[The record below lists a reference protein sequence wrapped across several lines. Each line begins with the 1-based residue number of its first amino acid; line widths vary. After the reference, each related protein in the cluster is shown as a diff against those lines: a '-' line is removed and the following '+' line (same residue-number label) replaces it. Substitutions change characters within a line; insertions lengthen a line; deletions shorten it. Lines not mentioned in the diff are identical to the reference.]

1 MPSLYPPMFRVR
13 QTFEGPTVDD
23 IPGTVEAELKRLD
36 LGRTIKAGQS
46 VAVTAG
52 SRGIANIHTIVK
64 AIVQHL
70 QRLGAKSFV
79 VPAMGSHGGGTV
91 EGQRGILAGYGI
103 TEEFLG
109 CPIRAT
115 METVVVCQT
124 PEGFPVHFDRFAYE
138 ADHVIVCGRIKPH
151 TNFVGDIES
160 GLMKMM
166 LIGLG
171 KHNGAKIYHR
181 AIQNYSFGQIVRRV
195 ANTVI
200 EKCRVAAGVGIV
212 ENGYDQTAK
221 IAAVG
226 PQEIEAREKE
236 LLVQAKKWLPRLPF
250 ETVDVLIVE
259 EIGKNISGAGMDTN
273 VIGRKGLQLP
283 PGEHEV
289 PLVRRIIVRGLTEV
303 THGNACGFGI
313 AEFALSRAVRQM
325 DREIT
330 AINCLTGGHPEGARI
345 PIHYETDREALD
357 GALCTIGLT
366 EPPDARIVWIQNT
379 LDLVEVECSAAY
391 LNEARTRSDLEILT
405 EPRALPLDASGM
417 LPPLASLSSGRR
429 QAVHA

>member
-1 MPSLYPPMFRVR
+1 MPAPYPPMFRVR
-13 QTFEGPTVDD
+13 QTFEGPTVED
-23 IPGTVEAELKRLD
+23 IPGTVEAELARLD
-36 LGRTIKAGQS
+36 LRRTIKPGQS

-52 SRGIANIHTIVK
+52 SRGIANISTIVK
-64 AIVQHL
+64 AIVEHL
-70 QRLGAKSFV
+70 LRLGARPFV
-79 VPAMGSHGGGTV
+79 VPAMGSHGGGTA
-91 EGQRGILAGYGI
+91 EGQRAILEGYGI
-103 TEEFLG
+103 TEPFLG

-124 PEGFPVHFDRFAYE
+124 PEGFPVHFDRYAYE
-138 ADHVIVCGRIKPH
+138 ADHVVVCGRVKPH

-181 AIQNYSFGQIVRRV
+181 AIHNYSFGQIVRRV
-195 ANTVI
+195 AQTVI
-200 EKCRVAAGVGIV
+200 EKCRIAAGVGIV
-212 ENGYDQTAK
+212 ENGYDQTAL

-226 PQEIEAREKE
+226 PHDIETREKE
-236 LLVQAKKWLPRLPF
+236 LLVLARQWMPHLPF
-250 ETVDVLIVE
+250 DLVDVLIVE

-273 VIGRKGLQLP
+273 VIGRKGLPLA
-283 PGEHEV
+283 PGEHET
-289 PLVRRIIVRGLTEV
+289 PLVRRIIVRGLTEA

-325 DREIT
+325 DRQIT
-330 AINCLTGGHPEGARI
+330 AINCITGGHPQGARV

-357 GALCTIGLT
+357 NALATIGLT
-366 EPPDARIVWIQNT
+366 EPPDARILWIQNT
-379 LDLVEVECSAAY
+379 LDLVEVECSTAY
-391 LNEARTRSDLEILT
+391 LDEARARSDLEIVA
-405 EPRALPLDASGM
+405 EPRPLPLDAAGM
-417 LPPLASLSSGRR
+417 LPPLASLAVGRR